1 MKRQKH
7 VLRLVLLCI
16 TLFSGAIYAQ
26 SKTAS
31 DLDTIT
37 VYDFDAI
44 EPLLYTD
51 SDTIHIVNFWAMW
64 CAPCVKELPI
74 LKAYEEKHPNVNVL
88 LVSMDFPE
96 NIESDLKPFLKEKG
110 ITSKVVMLD
119 DPDANTWI
127 DKIDPNWSG
136 AIPFTI
142 IFNKDKRTFHER
154 AFKNLEDLE
163 QEIHNTLNN

>member
-1 MKRQKH
+1 MNIRKFM
-7 VLRLVLLCI
+7 LSITMLCI
-16 TLFSGAIYAQ
+16 TLSCVSLSAQ
-26 SKTAS
+26 TTAKT
-31 DLDTIT
+31 IP
-37 VYDFDAI
+37 VYNFDEI

-74 LKAYEEKHPNVNVL
+74 IKDYEAQHPNVKVL

-96 NIESDLKPFLKEKG
+96 NITSELLPFLNEKK

-142 IFNKDKRTFHER
+142 IFNKNKRTFHER

-163 QEIHNTLNN
+163 QEINNTFNN